1 MRFGANDPATHLREH
16 DERLDPWHCFAQVAE
31 RAHQTLDADGVGG
44 ADRDHGVGSQQRG
57 QGRAVASWRSRVEGQ
72 LFVLLEG
79 EPAVHDGERSQAA
92 GQRPDGLQ
100 RRRAQL
106 GPPLGARYAGEHA
119 QVRGGGRGDASER
132 GEVELTEVGQPGRGG
147 QARCLVEKPEH
158 LRHGPPI
165 GVRIGQQSGNSRQ
178 RELPGD
184 AHRHRRAARCTG
196 RSPHGDQPSV
206 AGLDQRR
213 NPPSRFGGPQIGEG
227 GSRVAVAQRRG
238 GPTIAGRPP
247 ALRPGQRRRDRS
259 GDLLWRAVGREHL
272 LETQQA
278 QSRLGNVVTGC
289 EQADDRHLRQCQPG
303 ERVAVEPT
311 QVGRHER
318 RPTGAGGG
326 SGQEVGEVD
335 TPPYDRNAVPTALQR
350 RDHRGLPARAGDG
363 GEQRH
368 GHGEPALADDPFAAP
383 LGTCAT

>member
-1 MRFGANDPATHLREH
+1 MTPRRTFVSTTRGV
-16 DERLDPWHCFAQVAE
+16 DPWHCLAQVAE
-31 RAHQTLDADGVGG
+31 SAHQTLDADGVSG

-57 QGRAVASWRSRVEGQ
+57 QGRAVASWRSRVERQ

-106 GPPLGARYAGEHA
+106 GPPLGARDAGEHP

-158 LRHGPPI
+158 LRHGPAI
-165 GVRIGQQSGNSRQ
+165 GVRIGQQSGHARQ

-196 RSPHGDQPSV
+196 RAPHGDQPSA

-213 NPPSRFGGPQIGEG
+213 NPPS
-227 GSRVAVAQRRG
+227 AVRRS
-238 GPTIAGRPP
+238 PD
-247 ALRPGQRRRDRS
+247 RPGRRPGRRSSATRRPRRRRS
-259 GDLLWRAVGREHL
+259 SAGASARASAAATAAAISCGALSAGSTCSRP
-272 LETQQA
+272 
-278 QSRLGNVVTGC
+278 SRRSRRLGDVVTGR

-303 ERVAVEPT
+303 ERVPVEPT
-311 QVGRHER
+311 QVCRHER

-368 GHGEPALADDPFAAP
+368 GHGEPALAGDPFAAP